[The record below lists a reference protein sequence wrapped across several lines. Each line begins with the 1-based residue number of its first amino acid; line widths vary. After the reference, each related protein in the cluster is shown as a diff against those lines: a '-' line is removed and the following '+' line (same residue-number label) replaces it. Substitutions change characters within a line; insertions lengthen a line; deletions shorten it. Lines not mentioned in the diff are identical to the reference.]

1 MVNRSIAW
9 PGTVVWVL
17 HMALAPAFVSV
28 LLAAPAVDAKWQHN
42 PTHFWLVAIVAFAN
56 LMLATR
62 IGREAQARNDARLF
76 LMSLSYSVSAA
87 FFAVH
92 ALATPKLLAA
102 GANLG
107 FSLAMPAGLFVAA
120 ILATLSSLEWSESR
134 SAAIVRSRTHLSIG
148 VLAIA
153 AAWLYLSV
161 NDIAPLGVSL
171 EESGLSDFF
180 LPLEVIGVALFLVA
194 AFRYYLV
201 YRSRPSAVAMA
212 LVTSL
217 VLLAEVVVLVGLAR
231 PWQLSWWTWHLVI
244 LVSYGYVAYA
254 SYVQFRREG
263 RPGALFSSVALA
275 STVEEIKSEFRSALE
290 QLVSAVAAT
299 ASSSDTQLAARS
311 LGEQFG
317 LSTGQT
323 EILEDAAT
331 AVATERRQSGVLAAM
346 ATISRQP
353 LDDITEA
360 QLGDLA
366 AEALG
371 GAMGL
376 DVRFVPSSDESGA
389 SEACQVTFHDRRFGT
404 LHVAPGT
411 ASGRDQDLV
420 QSFADHLGMALG
432 NLVVYRD
439 LRGLFGRYVSP
450 TIATRLLNDPKNA
463 ELGGVMVEI
472 TVLFADL
479 RGFTSYTEGVQ
490 HPSDVVDLL
499 NRYFTTVVPILLD
512 EGGTVDKFVGDAVMA
527 VFNTPILQPD
537 HAVRAVRAA
546 HRMQQAIGELIRD
559 RPDWPQFRIGVNTGS
574 ALVGNIGS
582 DELRNYTA
590 IGDAVN
596 VAARLETATE
606 PGDILMGATTYDL
619 VRHVVTAEQVRP
631 IDAKGKTEPVAAY
644 RLVSIS
650 DQD

>member
-1 MVNRSIAW
+1 M
-9 PGTVVWVL
+9 
-17 HMALAPAFVSV
+17 
-28 LLAAPAVDAKWQHN
+28 
-42 PTHFWLVAIVAFAN
+42 
-56 LMLATR
+56 
-62 IGREAQARNDARLF
+62 
-76 LMSLSYSVSAA
+76 
-87 FFAVH
+87 
-92 ALATPKLLAA
+92 
-102 GANLG
+102 
-107 FSLAMPAGLFVAA
+107 
-120 ILATLSSLEWSESR
+120 
-134 SAAIVRSRTHLSIG
+134 
-148 VLAIA
+148 
-153 AAWLYLSV
+153 
-161 NDIAPLGVSL
+161 
-171 EESGLSDFF
+171 
-180 LPLEVIGVALFLVA
+180 
-194 AFRYYLV
+194 
-201 YRSRPSAVAMA
+201 
-212 LVTSL
+212 
-217 VLLAEVVVLVGLAR
+217 
-231 PWQLSWWTWHLVI
+231 
-244 LVSYGYVAYA
+244 
-254 SYVQFRREG
+254 
-263 RPGALFSSVALA
+263 
-275 STVEEIKSEFRSALE
+275 
-290 QLVSAVAAT
+290 
-299 ASSSDTQLAARS
+299 
-311 LGEQFG
+311 
-317 LSTGQT
+317 
-323 EILEDAAT
+323 
-331 AVATERRQSGVLAAM
+331 
-346 ATISRQP
+346 
-353 LDDITEA
+353 
-360 QLGDLA
+360 
-366 AEALG
+366 
-371 GAMGL
+371 
-376 DVRFVPSSDESGA
+376 
-389 SEACQVTFHDRRFGT
+389 
-404 LHVAPGT
+404 
-411 ASGRDQDLV
+411 

>member
-1 MVNRSIAW
+1 MITEKTGLPTDKAEEVVGMVIGFVKDKLPGPIASQLDGLLNGGAGTGEGGGLMDNVKRPGRPARRLKDRRSRETALATAGAVLLDLDTFPRRKSNLTTVSRRRFLLANRSIAW

-87 FFAVH
+87 FFGVH
-92 ALATPKLLAA
+92 ALATPKLLAG

-120 ILATLSSLEWSESR
+120 ILAALSSLEWSESR
-134 SAAIVRSRTHLSIG
+134 SVSIVRSRTQLSIG

-180 LPLEVIGVALFLVA
+180 LPLEVVGVALFLVA

-201 YRSRPSAVAMA
+201 YRSRPSPVAMA

-231 PWQLSWWTWHLVI
+231 PWQLSWWTWHVVI

-290 QLVSAVAAT
+290 QLVSAIATT
-299 ASSSDTQLAARS
+299 ASSADAQLAARG

-323 EILEDAAT
+323 DILEDAA
-331 AVATERRQSGVLAAM
+331 A
-346 ATISRQP
+346 
-353 LDDITEA
+353 
-360 QLGDLA
+360 
-366 AEALG
+366 
-371 GAMGL
+371 
-376 DVRFVPSSDESGA
+376 
-389 SEACQVTFHDRRFGT
+389 
-404 LHVAPGT
+404 
-411 ASGRDQDLV
+411 
-420 QSFADHLGMALG
+420 
-432 NLVVYRD
+432 
-439 LRGLFGRYVSP
+439 
-450 TIATRLLNDPKNA
+450 
-463 ELGGVMVEI
+463 
-472 TVLFADL
+472 
-479 RGFTSYTEGVQ
+479 
-490 HPSDVVDLL
+490 
-499 NRYFTTVVPILLD
+499 
-512 EGGTVDKFVGDAVMA
+512 
-527 VFNTPILQPD
+527 
-537 HAVRAVRAA
+537 
-546 HRMQQAIGELIRD
+546 
-559 RPDWPQFRIGVNTGS
+559 
-574 ALVGNIGS
+574 
-582 DELRNYTA
+582 
-590 IGDAVN
+590 
-596 VAARLETATE
+596 
-606 PGDILMGATTYDL
+606 
-619 VRHVVTAEQVRP
+619 
-631 IDAKGKTEPVAAY
+631 
-644 RLVSIS
+644 
-650 DQD
+650 